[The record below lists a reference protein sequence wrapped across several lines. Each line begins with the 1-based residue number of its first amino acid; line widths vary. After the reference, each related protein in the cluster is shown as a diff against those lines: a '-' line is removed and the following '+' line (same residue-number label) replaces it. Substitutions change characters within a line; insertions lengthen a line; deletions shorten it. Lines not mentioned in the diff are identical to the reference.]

1 MNAQTAPNFSSIL
14 DEAPSEVDRPKP
26 LPVGTYTTIV
36 QGLPRFDKSTKK
48 QTEYV
53 EFTHKI
59 LAAGDDVDQE
69 ELAAMGGIKDKTM
82 KNTYYL
88 TEASKWRLD
97 EFLVNCGIDLD
108 GESSRREMIE
118 QTPGKQVGIY
128 VTHQASNDGTAVYAQ
143 IGKTVGVE

>member
-1 MNAQTAPNFSSIL
+1 MNAQASPNFSSIL

-26 LPVGTYTTIV
+26 LPVGTYTTII

-69 ELAAMGGIKDKTM
+69 ELASMGGIKDKTM

-97 EFLVNCGIDLD
+97 EFLTHCGINLD
-108 GESSRREMIE
+108 GESSRREMVE

-128 VTHQASNDGTAVYAQ
+128 VTHEASQDGTAVYAK
-143 IGKTVGVE
+143 IGKTVIVE